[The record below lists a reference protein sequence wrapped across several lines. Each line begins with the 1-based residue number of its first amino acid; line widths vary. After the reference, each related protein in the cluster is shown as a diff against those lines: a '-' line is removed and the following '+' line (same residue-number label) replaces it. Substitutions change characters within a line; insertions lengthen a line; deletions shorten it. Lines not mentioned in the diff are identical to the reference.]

1 VRSLRGRFVPATLPR
16 VTEPAEPRGQGPF
29 RDDARPEEPP
39 PPLSAA
45 AAVSL
50 PLVIVG
56 WLCALA
62 MGQAAVMLYPAGLL
76 LFGGFAAG
84 LLGLGETKPEYD
96 TTLERS
102 VSRRRGRGLAKA
114 ALVTLLAPIVLAC
127 VALGLL
133 YLSCVGH

>member
-1 VRSLRGRFVPATLPR
+1 
-16 VTEPAEPRGQGPF
+16 
-29 RDDARPEEPP
+29 
-39 PPLSAA
+39 
-45 AAVSL
+45 
-50 PLVIVG
+50 
-56 WLCALA
+56 
-62 MGQAAVMLYPAGLL
+62 MLYPAGLL